1 MELSFLQKTWPL
13 KLLQK
18 ISKTDYLEEIYMTF
32 LNDMLPETAEAFG
45 QMRNSIF
52 KDSFLDV
59 KTKELIAI
67 ASSVLMRCQFCVDA
81 HSQRAIAAGATKEE
95 IAEAISVAMF
105 IAAGSQIG
113 WTNIYTENIYDRIGR
128 TLIRKPRNKRMPF
141 PLLGERTKGEGE
153 RKTQIKL
160 IEHPPSSQ
168 PSPQEE
174 GETFAASLKNL
185 RLDWPDGLPEKQKR
199 ELAVPSPRGR
209 RLG

>member
-1 MELSFLQKTWPL
+1 MSFLN
-13 KLLQK
+13 
-18 ISKTDYLEEIYMTF
+18 E
-32 LNDMLPETAEAFG
+32 MLPETAEAFG

-113 WTNIYTENIYDRIGR
+113 WTNIYTESIYGKIFD
-128 TLIRKPRNKRMPF
+128 N
-141 PLLGERTKGEGE
+141 KGE
-153 RKTQIKL
+153 
-160 IEHPPSSQ
+160 
-168 PSPQEE
+168 
-174 GETFAASLKNL
+174 
-185 RLDWPDGLPEKQKR
+185 EKVGK
-199 ELAVPSPRGR
+199 EDVCDCGC
-209 RLG
+209 GCKD

>member
-1 MELSFLQKTWPL
+1 MSFLN
-13 KLLQK
+13 
-18 ISKTDYLEEIYMTF
+18 E
-32 LNDMLPETAEAFG
+32 MLPETAEAFG

-113 WTNIYTENIYDRIGR
+113 WTNIYGESIYDKIFDNIG
-128 TLIRKPRNKRMPF
+128 
-141 PLLGERTKGEGE
+141 
-153 RKTQIKL
+153 
-160 IEHPPSSQ
+160 
-168 PSPQEE
+168 EE
-174 GETFAASLKNL
+174 KAGKEDSCGCGCGCK
-185 RLDWPDGLPEKQKR
+185 D
-199 ELAVPSPRGR
+199 
-209 RLG
+209 